1 MDPAR
6 KVKEACRNVC
16 LGRCAFFAYTSIYII
31 HLSLCI
37 FEPGPLKS
45 SNAYVVYSLLLRQY
59 NARSLPSLLET
70 AKPSNFLLYHV
81 TFIYWPAQSIKD
93 SEWSRSIIAA
103 LRLTSMNTPRL
114 SSLLLPGTDVCFLC
128 LFHNTDF
135 LPRRSNTNSE
145 MCVSTLNSTPNF
157 LNPKYGIERCSDLTY
172 ARSAVLSPT
181 SPILC
186 PK

>member
-1 MDPAR
+1 MR
-6 KVKEACRNVC
+6 FLCIFIN
-16 LGRCAFFAYTSIYII
+16 LY

-37 FEPGPLKS
+37 FEPGLLKS
-45 SNAYVVYSLLLRQY
+45 SNAYVVYSLLLCQY

-81 TFIYWPAQSIKD
+81 TFIYQPAQSIKD

-103 LRLTSMNTPRL
+103 LRLTSINPPRL
-114 SSLLLPGTDVCFLC
+114 SSLLLPGTDVCSLC

-135 LPRRSNTNSE
+135 LPRRSNTNSG
-145 MCVSTLNSTPNF
+145 MCVSTLNSTSNF
-157 LNPKYGIERCSDLTY
+157 LNPKYGTERCSDLTG
-172 ARSAVLSPT
+172 ARSAVLSPS
-181 SPILC
+181 SPLLC